1 MGAFANKVKKDKILF
16 YILSAAICLGIILT
30 VVEYA
35 ARKSG
40 LELRTFAQ
48 EIKGVY
54 LWLVMPCIILFT
66 GNALLSMKLGERA
79 SGEIKG
85 KKSYKAIGC
94 LRTVTV
100 VIIFLVIL
108 VFSFFRGALYVLSS
122 EMVEEKMMPEG
133 YIQGAWANFLSETY
147 YDYYIPVAGIF
158 RKPFQGWTP
167 EQLTEKVQED
177 YSPDA
182 ELFAKQENGWYV
194 FRIPDKQSEGE
205 FIYFHVSDSYK
216 LESNGFFQILL
227 NEAAHFWGNRDRAVA
242 LSADGNITF
251 EDARDTDE
259 TTCPA
264 STERFYITCNGSE
277 EDIAA
282 CAADLADWL
291 EIVKGLGWELYDID
305 SDTYSLLAD
314 MKIGSGNDYFYFS
327 IYPLTDFIG
336 DSSWENRYQKI
347 KDRLEKA
354 FEEHLAELQKNEER
368 NQEQENSAAGDDTD
382 SDIISEEELYTYF
395 MDRYDGS
402 YEKEC
407 LVEDTA
413 IRYRMVIVDA
423 AAGSRCY
430 GLLKSTDDGETWQV
444 STLSPF
450 GQQLGMGIDFTF
462 LNENFGFA
470 TLMHN
475 GGDEADLYVTED
487 GGNTYE
493 AVVMEEYMVTL
504 EDGFT
509 YNPYDYPQMP
519 YEEDGIIYVL
529 CGQGADGDYAGGDAA
544 GLALYRSTDG
554 GHSFTFVKIQNR
566 CG

>member
-1 MGAFANKVKKDKILF
+1 MEEDRIKKDKVLF

-30 VVEYA
+30 AVEYA
-35 ARKSG
+35 AQKSG

-54 LWLVMPCIILFT
+54 LWLVMPCVILFT
-66 GNALLSMKLGERA
+66 GNALLSMKLREGI
-79 SGEIKG
+79 SGEIQG
-85 KKSYKAIGC
+85 KKSYKAVSY
-94 LRTVTV
+94 LRKAA
-100 VIIFLVIL
+100 VIVIFLVIL
-108 VFSFFRGALYVLSS
+108 AFSFLRGAFYVLSS

-133 YIQGAWANFLSETY
+133 YIQGKRANFLSETY

-167 EQLTEKVQED
+167 EQLLEKVQEK

-182 ELFAKQENGWYV
+182 ELFVKQENGWYV

-205 FIYFHVSDSYK
+205 FVYFHVSDSYQI
-216 LESNGFFQILL
+216 ESNGFFQILL
-227 NEAAHFWGNRDRAVA
+227 NEAAHFWNERERAVA
-242 LSADGNITF
+242 LSADGSITF
-251 EDARDTDE
+251 EDAEDSAE
-259 TTCPA
+259 KNTCPD
-264 STERFYITCNGSE
+264 STERFYITCDGSE
-277 EDIAA
+277 EDIDA

-291 EIVKGLGWELYDID
+291 EIVKDLGWELYEID

-314 MKIGSGNDYFYFS
+314 MRIGSGNDYFYFS

-336 DSSWENRYQKI
+336 DSSWESRYQKI

-354 FEEHLAELQKNEER
+354 FEGHFAELQKNEELA
-368 NQEQENSAAGDDTD
+368 QEQEDSAAGDNAD
-382 SDIISEEELYTYF
+382 SDIISEEELYARF

-407 LVEDTA
+407 LVEGTSV
-413 IRYRMVIVDA
+413 RYRMVIVDA

-462 LNENFGFA
+462 LSENFGFA

-493 AVVMEEYMVTL
+493 AVVMEEYTVTL

-509 YNPYDYPQMP
+509 YEPYDYPQMP

-544 GLALYRSTDG
+544 GMALYQSTDG
-554 GHSFTFVKIQNR
+554 GHSFAFVKIQN
-566 CG
+566 